1 MRYKLFAATF
11 CVFALSSAANAQ
23 SLSCHLGA
31 QAGLTIASSEICG
44 TGFSL
49 DGLSARSRSPDFGL
63 HTGCLYK
70 IPTTPFAVGPWG
82 EYNWRAVDFKASAGP
97 VGLTVGLG
105 NAWAIGAR
113 AGYVLS
119 NGVMPYALIGY
130 TRTELTLPAGTPIS
144 SDLKGW
150 MMGGGIEVPLAK
162 NLSFAG
168 EARWTKY
175 DAVDLSPVLPAP
187 LAADLKTDALS
198 IVGRLSVTL
207 NCGRPCSLK
216 TTPSPS

>member
-1 MRYKLFAATF
+1 MKYLWKLVGISCIMFGLGA
-11 CVFALSSAANAQ
+11 VPPVLAQ
-23 SLSCHLGA
+23 SSLSCSLGA
-31 QAGLTIASSEICG
+31 QAGLTIASSEISG

-70 IPTTPFAVGPWG
+70 IPTTPFAAGPWG

-105 NAWAIGAR
+105 NAWALGAR
-113 AGYVLS
+113 AGYVLP

-175 DAVDLSPVLPAP
+175 DAVDLTPVTTIPAS
-187 LAADLKTDALS
+187 LKTDGLS
-198 IVGRLSVTL
+198 VMGRLNFTL
-207 NCGRPCSLK
+207 Q
-216 TTPSPS
+216 

>member
-1 MRYKLFAATF
+1 MKYLWKLVGIGGIMFGLGAGSP
-11 CVFALSSAANAQ
+11 VFAQS
-23 SLSCHLGA
+23 SLSCSLGA
-31 QAGLTIASSEICG
+31 QAGLSISSSEISG
-44 TGFSL
+44 AGFSL

-70 IPTTPFAVGPWG
+70 IPTTPFAIGPFG
-82 EYNWRAVDFKASAGP
+82 EYNWRAVDFKANLGP
-97 VGLTVGLG
+97 AGLTVGLG
-105 NAWAIGAR
+105 NAWAVGAR

-144 SDLKGW
+144 NDLKGW

-175 DAVDLSPVLPAP
+175 DSVDLTPVGLP
-187 LAADLKTDALS
+187 ADLKTDSLS
-198 IVGRLSVTL
+198 VMGRLNFVL
-207 NCGRPCSLK
+207 N
-216 TTPSPS
+216 

>member
-1 MRYKLFAATF
+1 MRNLWKLARIS
-11 CVFALSSAANAQ
+11 VIMFALGFGSPVWAQ
-23 SLSCHLGA
+23 GISCSLGA
-31 QAGLTIASSEICG
+31 QAGLTIASSEISG

-49 DGLSARSRSPDFGL
+49 DGLSARSRSPDVGL
-63 HTGCLYK
+63 HAGCVYK

-113 AGYVLS
+113 AGYVLP

-130 TRTELTLPAGTPIS
+130 TRTELTLPAATPIS
-144 SDLKGW
+144 NDLKGW
-150 MMGGGIEVPLAK
+150 MMGGGVEVPLAK

-175 DAVDLSPVLPAP
+175 DAVDLTPVTTIPAS
-187 LAADLKTDALS
+187 LKTDGLS
-198 IVGRLSVTL
+198 VMGRLNLVL
-207 NCGRPCSLK
+207 N
-216 TTPSPS
+216 

>member
-1 MRYKLFAATF
+1 MKYLWKLTGMFGIM
-11 CVFALSSAANAQ
+11 FALGAGAPVLAQ
-23 SLSCHLGA
+23 SPLSCALGA
-31 QAGLTIASSEICG
+31 QAGLSIASSEVSG
-44 TGFSL
+44 AGFSI

-70 IPTTPFAVGPWG
+70 IPTTPFAVGAWG
-82 EYNWRAVDFKASAGP
+82 EYMWRSVDFKAAAGP
-97 VGLTVGLG
+97 IGLTVGLG

-144 SDLKGW
+144 NDLKGW
-150 MMGGGIEVPLAK
+150 MMGGGVEVPLAK

-168 EARWTKY
+168 EARWTKF
-175 DAVDLSPVLPAP
+175 DKVDLTPVG

-198 IVGRLSVTL
+198 VVGRLNFNL
-207 NCGRPCSLK
+207 N
-216 TTPSPS
+216 

>member
-1 MRYKLFAATF
+1 MKYLWKLAGISGIMFGLGF
-11 CVFALSSAANAQ
+11 GSPVWAQ
-23 SLSCHLGA
+23 GISCSLGA
-31 QAGLTIASSEICG
+31 QAGLTIASSEISG

-105 NAWAIGAR
+105 NAWALGAR

-150 MMGGGIEVPLAK
+150 MMGGGVEVPLAK

-168 EARWTKY
+168 EARWTRFDK
-175 DAVDLSPVLPAP
+175 VDLTPVGLP
-187 LAADLKTDALS
+187 ADLKTDALS
-198 IVGRLSVTL
+198 VVGRLNFVL
-207 NCGRPCSLK
+207 N
-216 TTPSPS
+216 